1 MNKYC
6 ILKVILLMSVSVSFC
21 QTKEQLKAVISKTD
35 VNQLNTLRTQFTSEF
50 LERKVRIDNF
60 LKANPTFQKRI
71 ETEFSIKEIF
81 DVSPLGEI
89 SYFQTSNFGAA
100 ITARAD
106 KLYNGG
112 GLLLNIQGQ
121 GMKAYVWDGGSA
133 RTTHVEFPNFKVTSM
148 DGGTVSTH
156 PSHVTGTIVA
166 QGLTLNL
173 RGIAFNASADC
184 YDWTN
189 DYGEMSFEA
198 SNGML
203 VSNHSYWIGVPGVW
217 VYGAYDTRAR
227 QFDLIANAAP
237 FYLAVTAAGNDRDS
251 FSDTTL
257 GPYLSAKGGYNL
269 VRGMQNAKN
278 YLTVGAVS
286 QVLTY
291 SGASDVLMS
300 SFSSWGPTDDGR
312 IKPEIVTKGLAVRST
327 LSTSDTAA
335 GNLQGTSMASPG
347 IAGCALLLQ
356 QYYFSLNNAYMR
368 AATNK
373 GLILHTAS
381 EAGLNDG
388 PDYEFGW
395 GLVDTE
401 KAAVLI
407 RNKPLLRSIVE
418 ENVLN
423 QNQIYTKVIY
433 SDGTTPIMAS
443 VSWTD
448 PAGLATSTNT
458 VDPVTKNLVND
469 LDIRI
474 IRNNTTTFFPWTL
487 NPAIPADP
495 GVRTADNNLDNFEK
509 IQIDAPTPGLYT
521 VRISH
526 KGALEG
532 GNQNYSLIVSGI
544 NQNLSNGSFESDSNF
559 FVYPNP
565 TNSVLNFTNP
575 QNIDFS
581 SISVIDIAGKEI
593 KVQRNN
599 NQIDVSNLQSGVYFI
614 KFIAADKSSVKKFV
628 KI

>member
-1 MNKYC
+1 MKKFLFFKVLLLLVFSVGFSQSKELLKDVVSGTNVAQLNL
-6 ILKVILLMSVSVSFC
+6 LKV
-21 QTKEQLKAVISKTD
+21 
-35 VNQLNTLRTQFTSEF
+35 QFNSEF
-50 LERKVRIDNF
+50 SERKIRISNY
-60 LKANPTFQKRI
+60 LRLNPSFQKRV
-71 ETEFSIKEIF
+71 ETEYSIKELY
-81 DVSPLGEI
+81 DVAANGDLSF
-89 SYFQTSNFGAA
+89 YQTSNLGAS

-106 KLYNGG
+106 KLYNNG

-121 GMKAYVWDGGSA
+121 GMKAFVWDGGAA
-133 RTTHVEFPNFKVTSM
+133 RTTHVEFPNFKVNNM
-148 DGGTVSTH
+148 DGGTVATH

-166 QGLTLNL
+166 QGISPNL
-173 RGIAFNASADC
+173 RGIAFNASADS

-189 DYGEMSFEA
+189 DYAEMSSEA
-198 SNGML
+198 ANGML

-217 VYGAYDTRAR
+217 IYGAYDTRAR
-227 QFDLIANAAP
+227 QFDQIAEAAP

-251 FSDTTL
+251 YSDPVL
-257 GPYLSAKGGYNL
+257 GPYLQQKGGYNL

-278 YLTVGAVS
+278 YLTVGAIN

-291 SGASDVLMS
+291 SGASDVIMS

-312 IKPEIVTKGLAVRST
+312 IKPEIVTKGVAVRST

-356 QYYFSLNNAYMR
+356 QYYFSINNAYMR

-373 GLILHTAS
+373 GLILHTAD

-395 GLVDTE
+395 GLINTE
-401 KAAVLI
+401 KAAALI
-407 RNKPLLRSIVE
+407 KNKPLLRSLVE

-448 PAGLATSTNT
+448 PAAAATSTNT
-458 VDPVTKNLVND
+458 VDPVTKNLIND

-474 IRNNTTTFFPWTL
+474 IRTTSTFFPWTL
-487 NPAIPADP
+487 NPAVPTDAGI
-495 GVRTADNNLDNFEK
+495 RTSDNNIDNFEK
-509 IQIDAPTPGLYT
+509 IQINQPTAGLYT
-521 VRISH
+521 VRVSH
-526 KGALEG
+526 KGTLSG

-544 NQNLSNGSFESDSNF
+544 NQNLSNGSFENDSEV

-565 TNSVLNFTNP
+565 SQSILNFTNP
-575 QNIDFS
+575 QNIKFDAILVHD
-581 SISVIDIAGKEI
+581 ISGKAM
-593 KVQRNN
+593 KVTTSN
-599 NQIDVSNLQSGVYFI
+599 NQLDVSLYQSGVYFI
-614 KFIAADKSSVKKFV
+614 TFVSEDKSFVKKFI
-628 KI
+628 KE